1 MTIIKSNANKKI
13 TKIICKEVIFTSS
26 MFSQLDTLSLEQPA
40 FVIIIQKAIKM
51 KGIAIK
57 QTSVRKIDWFRK
69 FHF

>member
-1 MTIIKSNANKKI
+1 
-13 TKIICKEVIFTSS
+13 